1 MGGPPVYFWR
11 VLLHLCAVSL
21 FQFQYAAAVWPEDEA
36 SMVDRGVLEIRH
48 FSDPCI
54 TSPARHILRA
64 CTYFV
69 SEHRMHI

>member
-1 MGGPPVYFWR
+1 MCGSPVYFWR

-36 SMVDRGVLEIRH
+36 STADRGMLEIRH

-54 TSPARHILRA
+54 TSPARHILLGMHVL
-64 CTYFV
+64 V